1 MKKNKIPAPRQTG
14 EIFEEYAAD
23 FYAERGYAILFHSFQ
38 YKQYEIDL
46 IVKKGDTVFFVEV
59 KARNAKH
66 QTDPLDRID
75 NKKMM
80 NIFRCSE
87 GFKQFLRQKHIAT
100 DELHFRY
107 DGIGILYDDEKNV
120 LQIDWEKDY
129 YRPARHIY
137 D

>member
-46 IVKKGDTVFFVEV
+46 IVKKGDTVVFVEV
-59 KARNAKH
+59 KARNAKKPTH
-66 QTDPLDRID
+66 PHDPND
-75 NKKMM
+75 KKKKI
-80 NIFRCSE
+80 NNLSSSE